1 MRTMGSLKVILNT
14 KVYKGMSV
22 EQPNEKSVRMTGMD
36 EAGAVKVFL
45 VMCSPKDAS
54 ALYKA
59 LKSRLAELN
68 RQQSSLD
75 KESSSATD
83 SASAHAAASGGKRA
97 KSSVGG
103 GGASLSSEQ
112 DDENSSSPRLTGSE
126 H

>member
-1 MRTMGSLKVILNT
+1 MLKFQVSSSRLVMRTMGALKVILNT

-36 EAGAVKVFL
+36 ESGAVKVFL
-45 VMCSPKDAS
+45 VMCSPKDAG

-68 RQQSSLD
+68 RPSQSEPLSD
-75 KESSSATD
+75 
-83 SASAHAAASGGKRA
+83 AAASKRLKNA
-97 KSSVGG
+97 S
-103 GGASLSSEQ
+103 SLSSEQ
-112 DDENSSSPRLTGSE
+112 DDDSSTSPRLTGSG

>member
-1 MRTMGSLKVILNT
+1 MRTMGALKVILNT

-36 EAGAVKVFL
+36 ESGAVKVFL
-45 VMCSPKDAS
+45 VMCSPKDAG

-68 RQQSSLD
+68 RPQSEPSD
-75 KESSSATD
+75 
-83 SASAHAAASGGKRA
+83 AASKRLKNA
-97 KSSVGG
+97 S
-103 GGASLSSEQ
+103 SLSSEQ
-112 DDENSSSPRLTGSE
+112 DDDSSTSPRLTGSG

>member
-45 VMCSPKDAS
+45 VMCSPKDAG

-68 RQQSSLD
+68 RQQTQSSQD
-75 KESSSATD
+75 KESSSTPD
-83 SASAHAAASGGKRA
+83 SVASNAAASGGKRA
-97 KSSVGG
+97 KSSGG
-103 GGASLSSEQ
+103 GGASSEQ
-112 DDENSSSPRLTGSE
+112 DDDNSSSPRLTGSG

>member
-1 MRTMGSLKVILNT
+1 MLKFQVSSSRLVMRTMGALKVILNT

-36 EAGAVKVFL
+36 ESGAVKVFL
-45 VMCSPKDAS
+45 VMCSPKDAG

-68 RQQSSLD
+68 RPAEPS
-75 KESSSATD
+75 
-83 SASAHAAASGGKRA
+83 AASKRLKNA
-97 KSSVGG
+97 S
-103 GGASLSSEQ
+103 SLSSEQ
-112 DDENSSSPRLTGSE
+112 DDDSSTSPRLTGSG